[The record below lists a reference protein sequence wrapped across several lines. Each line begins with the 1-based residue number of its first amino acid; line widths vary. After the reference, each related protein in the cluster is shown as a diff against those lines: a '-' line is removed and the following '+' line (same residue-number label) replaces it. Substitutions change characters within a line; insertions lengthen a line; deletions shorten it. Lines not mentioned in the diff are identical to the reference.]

1 MTDEKNELKVYHA
14 MLCQSLHCT
23 LYRRIKISSFAG
35 CFVLAPRHFITV
47 VEGPFNGS
55 QIFTMLSLGKILHF
69 LTDSTKFLFA
79 RLTFI

>member
-1 MTDEKNELKVYHA
+1 MTDEKNELKVSALSRYIEG
-14 MLCQSLHCT
+14 LKSLRLRVIA
-23 LYRRIKISSFAG
+23 LYYI
-35 CFVLAPRHFITV
+35 APRHFGTV